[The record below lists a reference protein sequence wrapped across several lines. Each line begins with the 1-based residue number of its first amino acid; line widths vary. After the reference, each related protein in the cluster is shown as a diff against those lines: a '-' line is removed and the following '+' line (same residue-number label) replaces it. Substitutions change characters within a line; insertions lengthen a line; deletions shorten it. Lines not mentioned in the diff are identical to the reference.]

1 MRISTLLET
10 NTTPSSDPAANQSE
24 QAPKFGRDPHVL
36 EDEQLDETTAGS
48 IATGEPAN
56 MGVQRRGKGSI
67 FQGVKTSKKFAN
79 SASVKEGVAEDQLE
93 EYGDTAKGQKMLAK
107 VHHRAADRV
116 TSKQADKDPAYARKA
131 QKTQDRAWE
140 RLKDVAEGKEEL
152 HAQLQSINQK
162 LKLMR
167 GGPVGEPNSVAFVEK
182 RKALLKQKEQIL
194 SQLKQGVA
202 EGLNEFAQGNGS
214 NGGNYLQALASA
226 WYNHDIGMLKDI
238 IKQGGSPMKR
248 IIDAQEAVEKILARG
263 IHCGDGKV
271 RKYNIDYNPSFDGV
285 VIFSDDY
292 YEHGDAGGDVD
303 NRTGRPWGPYDYIE
317 FKDADLNEGVAEA
330 RPEPEQDQMDA
341 NRRAALRRER
351 EPHGSDKIDAM
362 LAKRNAERREYEQTG
377 NFWLKQKDTQEHLSD
392 AFVGKAA
399 ANQAALELLKQ
410 RPELKGNLVITA
422 WGPGEQPT
430 NEALKPEALSALQT
444 AKQTIQQKREQD
456 IASWEQDFR
465 RNFAKKR
472 GMDVPQQQAQEPQS
486 SQVAFPGEKHKDL
499 QTRMTGL
506 NAAVEK
512 QKYLDYLTFKA
523 EQRGLM
529 NPGLE
534 ADIDTSMY
542 IKDGAKDNYQALNQK
557 LDKSIEKLKQ
567 RMGIHKIAYKKPKV
581 MEDELSEEQIMAKE
595 LFKRLELFNKPQD
608 HELGDKPSDKDI
620 ITKEDKNTLPKE
632 FIEKS
637 IYRVLLRAYP
647 RVVQQYGMP
656 IVQDAISNVAN
667 MHQGMEEISAQEAV
681 VMLHQVVSQ
690 LKTHLHMREEK
701 QRLDPK
707 CWKGYK
713 KQGTK
718 MKGDTRVNN
727 CVKIEK

>member
-131 QKTQDRAWE
+131 QQTQDRAWD
-140 RLKDVAEGKEEL
+140 RLAV
-152 HAQLQSINQK
+152 
-162 LKLMR
+162 
-167 GGPVGEPNSVAFVEK
+167 
-182 RKALLKQKEQIL
+182 KEQ
-194 SQLKQGVA
+194 
-202 EGLNEFAQGNGS
+202 
-214 NGGNYLQALASA
+214 
-226 WYNHDIGMLKDI
+226 
-238 IKQGGSPMKR
+238 
-248 IIDAQEAVEKILARG
+248 
-263 IHCGDGKV
+263 
-271 RKYNIDYNPSFDGV
+271 
-285 VIFSDDY
+285 
-292 YEHGDAGGDVD
+292 
-303 NRTGRPWGPYDYIE
+303 
-317 FKDADLNEGVAEA
+317 GVAEA

-581 MEDELSEEQIMAKE
+581 MEDELSEEQIMAKD
-595 LFKRLELFNKPQD
+595 LFKRLELFNKAQD
-608 HELGDKPSDKDI
+608 RELGNKPADKEI
-620 ITKEDKNTLPKE
+620 VAKEGQLDTEPLPQE
-632 FIEKS
+632 FIEKA
-637 IYRVLLRAYP
+637 IYRVLLRQYP
-647 RVVQQYGMP
+647 DVVRQYGAP
-656 IVQDAISNVAN
+656 IIGDAITTVAN
-667 MHQGMEEISAQEAV
+667 MHQDMDHIEAEEAAL
-681 VMLHQVVSQ
+681 MLHQVINQ

>member
-10 NTTPSSDPAANQSE
+10 NTTPSSDPVANQSE

-36 EDEQLDETTAGS
+36 EDEQLDETTAGA

-56 MGVQRRGKGSI
+56 LGVQRRGKGSI

-131 QKTQDRAWE
+131 QQTQDRAWD
-140 RLKDVAEGKEEL
+140 RLAV
-152 HAQLQSINQK
+152 
-162 LKLMR
+162 
-167 GGPVGEPNSVAFVEK
+167 
-182 RKALLKQKEQIL
+182 KEQ
-194 SQLKQGVA
+194 
-202 EGLNEFAQGNGS
+202 
-214 NGGNYLQALASA
+214 
-226 WYNHDIGMLKDI
+226 
-238 IKQGGSPMKR
+238 
-248 IIDAQEAVEKILARG
+248 
-263 IHCGDGKV
+263 
-271 RKYNIDYNPSFDGV
+271 
-285 VIFSDDY
+285 
-292 YEHGDAGGDVD
+292 
-303 NRTGRPWGPYDYIE
+303 
-317 FKDADLNEGVAEA
+317 GVAEA

-472 GMDVPQQQAQEPQS
+472 GVDVPQQQVQEPQS

-727 CVKIEK
+727 CVKIKK